1 MHIIRGSS
9 TSAGRPEGMNERFDR
24 VVEAARL
31 KTVPDSEKMDYF
43 KSMISDK
50 ERLEYGDDRYAEGKI
65 EGAALEKQRITDIL
79 KSAGV
84 SEDIIS
90 QL

>member
-1 MHIIRGSS
+1 
-9 TSAGRPEGMNERFDR
+9 
-24 VVEAARL
+24 
-31 KTVPDSEKMDYF
+31 
-43 KSMISDK
+43 MISDK